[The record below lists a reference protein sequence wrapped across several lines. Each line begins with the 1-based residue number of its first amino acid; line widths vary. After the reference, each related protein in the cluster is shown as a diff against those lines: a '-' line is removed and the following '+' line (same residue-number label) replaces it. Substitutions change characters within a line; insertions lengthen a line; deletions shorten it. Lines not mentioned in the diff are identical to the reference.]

1 MAVKSVKRL
10 IRDVWRARQLKP
22 DDVLVAS
29 FPKSGNTWVRF
40 IFANIV
46 AQREMGDI
54 DVDFHVVNSKLL
66 YSYDSSSYSRISP
79 KTMPR
84 FVKTHLKYSRLRF
97 NGNRSIY
104 VYRNPADV
112 MVSYFMFRKAL
123 KGAGSYGGDFQSF
136 IRDSKKGLPAWVA
149 HYKSWIGKA
158 SFVLSYER
166 LKDNPFSEMNRVF
179 RDLSIAVEEDE
190 LRQAVEESDIA
201 NVRVREEKA
210 GRPKEMVDFQEGHIF
225 ARKGT
230 IGQYRTYFV
239 GEDYDYLFSLL
250 EEANLDDILSFYQ
263 QQLGCT

>member
-1 MAVKSVKRL
+1 MAVKTL
-10 IRDVWRARQLKP
+10 IRDFWRACHLRS
-22 DDVLVAS
+22 DDVLVGS

-66 YSYDSSSYSRISP
+66 YSYDNYSYSRISP

-84 FVKTHLKYSRLRF
+84 FVKTHLKYKRLLF
-97 NGNRSIY
+97 NGNRSVY

-112 MVSYFMFRKAL
+112 MVSYFIFSKAL
-123 KGAGSYGGDFQSF
+123 KGVKTYNGDFQSF
-136 IRDSKKGLPAWVA
+136 IRDSRKGLPAWVA

-158 SFVLSYER
+158 SCVLSYEE
-166 LKDNPFSEMNRVF
+166 LKENACSEMGRVF
-179 RDLSIAVEEDE
+179 RELSIAVEEDE
-190 LRQAVEESDIA
+190 LRKAVEESDIA
-201 NVRVREEKA
+201 NVRVREEKT
-210 GRPKEMVDFQEGHIF
+210 GRPMEMVDFQEGYIF

-230 IGQYRTYFV
+230 VEQYRTYFV
-239 GEDYDYLFSLL
+239 DEDYDYLFSLL

-263 QQLGCT
+263 QQLECT

>member
-79 KTMPR
+79 KTMSR
-84 FVKTHLKYSRLRF
+84 FVKTHLKYNRLRF
-97 NGNRSIY
+97 NGNKSVY

-158 SFVLSYER
+158 SCVLSYER
-166 LKDNPFSEMNRVF
+166 LKDNPFSEMSRVF

-201 NVRVREEKA
+201 NVRRKEEET
-210 GRPKEMVDFQEGHIF
+210 GLPEEMIDFKEEYRF
-225 ARKGT
+225 ARSGVT
-230 IGQYRTYFV
+230 GQHKEYF
-239 GEDYDYLFSLL
+239 EQDDRDYLLNLL
-250 EEANLDDILSFYQ
+250 ETNHLSEILSIIE
-263 QQLGCT
+263 